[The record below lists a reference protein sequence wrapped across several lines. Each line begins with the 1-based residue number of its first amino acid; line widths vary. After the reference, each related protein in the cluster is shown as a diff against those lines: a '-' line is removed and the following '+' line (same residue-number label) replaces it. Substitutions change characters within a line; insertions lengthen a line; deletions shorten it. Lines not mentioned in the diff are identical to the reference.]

1 MYPARQ
7 QKRNIVIQQPVRWA
21 SNLARQLYE
30 PNPDVELP
38 ISLFPKPD
46 EIERIGAL
54 G

>member
-1 MYPARQ
+1 MHLARQ
-7 QKRNIVIQQPVRWA
+7 QKRNIVMQQPVRWA
-21 SNLARQLYE
+21 SNLPGQLHE